1 MDLVAG
7 KFRAGKKCERALNLR
22 EFPGGA
28 APALFGSEHG
38 FGAEK
43 LHAAHGAAALGVF
56 RVGDDV
62 PEKLIA
68 AANPENERSGGSRLF
83 QRGFKSAGA
92 QPHHVRD
99 GAFGAGY
106 HDEVGFPELLRL
118 RGVSDGNAAVLRK
131 NVQVGEV
138 RYPREPD
145 YSDVHKTGGA
155 VFKLC

>member
-1 MDLVAG
+1 M
-7 KFRAGKKCERALNLR
+7 R

-28 APALFGSEHG
+28 APSLFGSEHG
-38 FGAEK
+38 FRAEK
-43 LHAAHGAAALGVF
+43 LHAAHGAAALDVF

-62 PEKLIA
+62 TEKLIA

-83 QRGFKSAGA
+83 QRGFKSGGA

-99 GAFGAGY
+99 GAFGAGN
-106 HDEVGFPELLRL
+106 HDEVGVSEMLRL
-118 RGVSDGNAAVLRK
+118 RDVSDGNAAVLRK

-145 YSDVHKTGGA
+145 YGDVHKTGGA
-155 VFKLC
+155 VFKLR